1 MRAHDI
7 LDLFPRWNVAATP
20 GVSQNDTFP
29 FPNRTRMNAPRLSLA
44 LGSLLLSGA
53 CASAPSV
60 ANGGLATATDAGC
73 RPAPIPEVLLTVSEA
88 VDSAALHTALTE
100 FWEESELPAGR
111 ASVSL
116 AWDGYGANVR
126 RQVVD
131 HDLRPEVADSVQAL
145 VYAHRTTQAE
155 REVTGD
161 WGVRLDI
168 SMAPE
173 PAFSVARQTY
183 CPPRPLNVRE
193 VNEYIHGRYPARGDT
208 RLHSRTQVYV
218 RVGVDRSGRVRDV
231 RIERPSGT
239 RIDQFAEQLARELT
253 FRPATMDG
261 IPMDAVAIV
270 RLGDLPW

>member
-1 MRAHDI
+1 MNRA
-7 LDLFPRWNVAATP
+7 WNVAATT
-20 GVSQNDTFP
+20 GVSQKDAVP
-29 FPNRTRMNAPRLSLA
+29 FPNRTRMNASRIPLA
-44 LGSLLLSGA
+44 LGSLLLVGA
-53 CASAPSV
+53 CASAPSAV
-60 ANGGLATATDAGC
+60 NGGLATATDAGC
-73 RPAPIPEVLLTVSEA
+73 RPAPIPEVLLTVGEA
-88 VDSAALHTALTE
+88 VDSASLHAALTE
-100 FWEESELPAGR
+100 LWQDRELPAGR
-111 ASVSL
+111 ASLSL

-126 RQVVD
+126 REVVD
-131 HDLRPEVADSVQAL
+131 HDLPPEVADSVQAL
-145 VYAHRTTQAE
+145 VYAHRTTQEE
-155 REVTGD
+155 REEAGD

-168 SMAPE
+168 TMAPD
-173 PAFSVARQTY
+173 PIFSVARQTY
-183 CPPRPLNVRE
+183 CPPRALNVRE

-218 RVGVDRSGRVRDV
+218 RVGVDRSGRVRDA